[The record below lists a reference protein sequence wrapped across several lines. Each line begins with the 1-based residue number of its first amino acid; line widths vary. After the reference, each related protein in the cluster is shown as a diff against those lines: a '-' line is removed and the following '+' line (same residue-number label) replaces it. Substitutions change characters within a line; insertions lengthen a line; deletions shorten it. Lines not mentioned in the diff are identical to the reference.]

1 MASRPAPRTG
11 PRGVDTHLD
20 LHLGCGPGSPRAALD
35 PRGSRLDPGRCR
47 PGELG
52 RTPGAGGPIGV
63 EATGTYRAGRLARA
77 DGLHVVQVNRPTG
90 ACGGDTARRIRSTLR
105 PRPGRPRPEGHH
117 RPKTRAGQV
126 ELIRVR
132 GGSAGARKARVAAAE
147 PRSGLLSSAPE
158 ELGRPRLGRT
168 TRPGRHLGR
177 AAARA
182 LDQGHGRDQGRP
194 GDPGRRW
201 HRLQAE
207 LTQLEEPVTTAP
219 RHRWPWPGSGS
230 TPPGSCWSPPAAPP
244 WSGWVATTDQRLVQR
259 RTNQGACPS
268 STACPG

>member
-105 PRPGRPRPEGHH
+105 PRPGRPRPGWPPPAQDPGGSGRADPGAGVARRGPA
-117 RPKTRAGQV
+117 RPGWQPPSRDPGCCPALPRSWADHGSGARPGLVATWAAPRPGPLTRATAATKVALGI
-126 ELIRVR
+126 L
-132 GGSAGARKARVAAAE
+132 AAAGTGSRPSSPSSRNRS
-147 PRSGLLSSAPE
+147 PRP
-158 ELGRPRLGRT
+158 
-168 TRPGRHLGR
+168 
-177 AAARA
+177 
-182 LDQGHGRDQGRP
+182 
-194 GDPGRRW
+194 
-201 HRLQAE
+201 
-207 LTQLEEPVTTAP
+207 P

-244 WSGWVATTDQRLVQR
+244 GLDGLPPPTSA
-259 RTNQGACPS
+259 
-268 STACPG
+268 